1 MEDSNVPVSDTG
13 KLTVEGGRRA
23 DRTRTLGEFSRT
35 NSPLSKVEIDQR
47 RARQWIPR
55 TTHNIHDLKPI
66 PE

>member
-1 MEDSNVPVSDTG
+1 MGDSNVPVSDTG
-13 KLTVEGGRRA
+13 KLMEEGGRRA

-47 RARQWIPR
+47 RARQWMPR
-55 TTHNIHDLKPI
+55 TTHKIHDLESI